1 MTSQRQFFATKPTL
15 IEYMTLELSHVAFG
29 VKRYVRNQF
38 YDKTFAGNE
47 YQAAAMEVTE
57 TIQDDR
63 GSVSYEIQLGR
74 VGSQAK
80 QLIKSVDQYPL
91 GWMIPIEAT
100 VTYYLSDDLNTPY
113 RAPVTLSVGS
123 IAIEAD
129 IVAMTLDTANP
140 RSLQVAR
147 RYNGTD
153 FPGTK
158 AKV

>member
-38 YDKTFAGNE
+38 YDKIFSGNE

-80 QLIKSVDQYPL
+80 QLIKAVDKYPL

-113 RAPVTLSVGS
+113 RTPVTLSVGS
-123 IAIEAD
+123 IAIESD
-129 IVAMTLDTANP
+129 IVAMALDTANP
-140 RSLQVAR
+140 RSIQVAR
-147 RYNGTD
+147 RYNGDD
-153 FPGTK
+153 FPGTR